1 MSDTDNDIILN
12 AGTGGAGIKTFYE
25 TTAGETGHYQLMML
39 SFDDAAATADIASMS
54 NPFPVMI
61 PPTADTVG
69 GFVNQ
74 MYNGLT
80 TDGAGGTAFKCD
92 VSYGSGITVNAIVED
107 LIVGIT
113 ANKSFAQIGVY
124 GTGGTAVGITGSVYI
139 IDTNVGVTS
148 SSGIAVFGTGGTAM
162 NVATSGDAVGITS
175 TSGIAVFGTGGTAM
189 NIAGTCSVNSASLV
203 GISGGAW
210 PVTIDSSVALNVN
223 IAPGFTTGRING
235 DISGMSG
242 SATSFSFASYGLSSG
257 VRINAFSTGATT
269 DFIYVGGTTDFGS
282 STLGLTS
289 YGYPLREGDSLF
301 IETDNLNTVYLQA
314 DNTSV
319 DVRWIAS

>member
-1 MSDTDNDIILN
+1 MPDTNSHIMMN
-12 AGTGGAGIKTFYE
+12 AGTGGEGIRTYYE
-25 TTAGETGHYQLMML
+25 STDGETGHYQLMML
-39 SFDDAAATADIASMS
+39 SYNNSAETADVASMAK
-54 NPFPVMI
+54 PYPVMI
-61 PPTADTVG
+61 PLTADTMG

-74 MYNGLT
+74 MFHGLT
-80 TDGAGGTAFKCD
+80 TDGAGGTAWKCD

-162 NVATSGDAVGITS
+162 NVATSGDAVGVTS
-175 TSGIAVFGTGGTAM
+175 VSGIPVFGTGGTAM
-189 NIAGTCSVNSASLV
+189 NIAGTCSVNAASLI

-210 PVTIDSSVALNVN
+210 PVAIHTSTHLNVN
-223 IAPGFTTGRING
+223 ISSGFTNG
-235 DISGMSG
+235 SFRGDASGMSG
-242 SATSFSFASYGLSSG
+242 MAVCGSDHGLSSG
-257 VRINAFSTGATT
+257 VRINAFSTGVTT
-269 DFIYVGGTTDFGS
+269 DFIYVGGTTDYTS

-301 IETDNLNTVYLQA
+301 IETNNLNKIFFQS
-314 DNTSV
+314 DNTLV
-319 DVRWIAS
+319 DVRWVAS